1 MILNKPIKLRY
12 LLPVI
17 YIILVIFSWIMV
29 FGMKQAANTYPIIGL
44 SLFIIIFSHLLLIR
58 FIPHIGLWIIDII
71 YSHEG
76 SNSSIALLVYL
87 GCYFVPIIILFMTG
101 YLLDK
106 LYEIR
111 NTKKS

>member
-29 FGMKQAANTYPIIGL
+29 YGMKQALNTYPILGY
-44 SLFIIIFSHLLLIR
+44 SSFIIIFSHILLIR
-58 FIPHIGLWIIDII
+58 SIPSIGPWIRDII
-71 YSHEG
+71 YDHEG

-87 GCYFVPIIILFMTG
+87 VCYFVPIITLFALG
-101 YLLDK
+101 YLIEK
-106 LYEIR
+106 FR
-111 NTKKS
+111 NNRM